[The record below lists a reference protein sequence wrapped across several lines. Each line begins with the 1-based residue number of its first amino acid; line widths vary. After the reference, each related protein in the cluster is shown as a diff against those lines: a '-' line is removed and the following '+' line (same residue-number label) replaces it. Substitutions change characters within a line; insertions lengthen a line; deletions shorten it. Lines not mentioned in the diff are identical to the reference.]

1 MFGTNKRGHS
11 ISNHFHGCVSS
22 SRKAPHPRGRSHN
35 SPIEESI
42 CSISEI
48 DIIAAL
54 SSPTSSPSRNS
65 HNEKHYADNKYRQKK
80 WETSAFY
87 VACIIIFCHYAT
99 AFELTNLWTKFV
111 NLLKR
116 LTQPRHMHLITGITI
131 MPPSPIQIS
140 PAPIRAMPAG

>member
-1 MFGTNKRGHS
+1 MDIFVTALFDVEIPCGEVDLHIIYSGNVKSFVVGITLAKAFGVCDLDKHHAHNK
-11 ISNHFHGCVSS
+11 
-22 SRKAPHPRGRSHN
+22 
-35 SPIEESI
+35 
-42 CSISEI
+42 
-48 DIIAAL
+48 
-54 SSPTSSPSRNS
+54 
-65 HNEKHYADNKYRQKK
+65 KHYADNKYRQEK
-80 WETSAFY
+80 WETSALY
-87 VACIIIFCHYAT
+87 VACVIIFCHYAT